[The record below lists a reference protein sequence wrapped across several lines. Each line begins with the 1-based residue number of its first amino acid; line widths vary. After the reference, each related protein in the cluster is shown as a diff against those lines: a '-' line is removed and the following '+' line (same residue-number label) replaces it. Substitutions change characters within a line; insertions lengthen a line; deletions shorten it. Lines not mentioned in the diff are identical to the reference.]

1 MTLRSPRSEFVR
13 KALLALAPA
22 VLLLATAG
30 SATASTKQETILQDD
45 RLFGDPSQQVAALD
59 TAKSLGVDTIH
70 SVVVWDTLAP
80 SNDAKKKPKGFNGA
94 DLRDY
99 EAEKWDRFDSL
110 VREADARNIDLLLSP
125 SGPVPTW
132 ASLCKKPGS
141 PKVCRPNPKE
151 YQAFF
156 AAVVKRYNGRTKDEN
171 QGGGTLPKVSR
182 FSVWN
187 EPNLKGWIQPTSSNA
202 AIYREL
208 VYAAEKGMRTGKQP
222 RAKLNIGETA
232 PLNKS
237 LTFYQQLFCIDS
249 RGKTLTG
256 KNAKKAGCK
265 SGKRIKRFKA
275 TGVSHHP
282 YTRGGEPP
290 FKKDDKT
297 DITLQG
303 IAKLNKVLAQGAKV
317 GAVKRGLKTYVTEFG
332 ISTDPPSTKFGVSPA
347 VQAREIN
354 RSEFRMYLNKSIMSY
369 CQFQLSDD
377 TGIGREAGTVVTFQT
392 GLRFGD
398 NTEKP
403 GFAAFRMPIY
413 VTKSGGGVRVWGG
426 VRPGAGDNVDIQTGT
441 GGNFTTNKTVKVDR
455 YGYIDEK
462 INVSSGEFRLRWTG
476 PGGQEFTSRV
486 ADIDKK

>member
-30 SATASTKQETILQDD
+30 SAAASTKQETILQDD
-45 RLFGDPSQQVAALD
+45 RLFGDPGQQVAALD

-70 SVVVWDTLAP
+70 SVVVWDSLAP

-94 DLRDY
+94 DLGDY
-99 EAEKWDRFDSL
+99 EADKWDRFDNL
-110 VREADARNIDLLLSP
+110 VREADARGIDLLLSP

-156 AAVVKRYNGRTKDEN
+156 AAVVKRYNGKTKDEN
-171 QGGGTLPKVSR
+171 QGGGTLPKVDR

-187 EPNLKGWIQPTSSNA
+187 EPNLGGWIQPTSANA
-202 AIYREL
+202 SIYREL
-208 VYAAEKGMRTGKQP
+208 VYAAEKGLRTGKQP
-222 RAKLNIGETA
+222 RAKLLIGETA

-237 LTFYQQLFCIDS
+237 LLFYQQLFCIDS
-249 RGKTLTG
+249 RGKSLTG
-256 KNAKKAGCK
+256 SKAKKAGCK

-275 TGVSHHP
+275 TGIAHHP
-282 YTRGGEPP
+282 YTRGGDPP
-290 FKKDDKT
+290 FKKGKST
-297 DITLQG
+297 DMSLYDIK
-303 IAKLNKVLAQGAKV
+303 KLDKVLGQGAKA
-317 GAVKRGLKTYVTEFG
+317 GAIKKGLKTWVTEFG
-332 ISTDPPSTKFGVSPA
+332 ISTKPPSTKFGVTA
-347 VQAREIN
+347 AKQAQEIN
-354 RSEFRMYLNKSIMSY
+354 HSEFTMYNNKSLQSY

-377 TGIGREAGTVVTFQT
+377 TNIGSEAGTIVTFQT

-398 NTEKP
+398 GREKD
-403 GFAAFRMPIY
+403 GFGAFRMPIY

-426 VRPGAGDNVDIQTGT
+426 VRPGAGDNVEIQTGS
-441 GGNFTTNKTVKVDR
+441 GGAFTTNKTVKVDR

-462 INVSSGEFRLRWTG
+462 ISVSSGQFRLRWTS
-476 PGGQEFTSRV
+476 GGQEFFSRT
-486 ADIDKK
+486 AAIDKK